1 VRLNPL
7 KTHSRALVAPHEN
20 YSGNSYLPRGLSKY
34 SHIKVSHLIGVL
46 VPVLKIESPMRL
58 FFSRRS
64 APACESI
71 SLPANVAQSEFHQI
85 RHYDLHNVVRGN
97 TYPTLRLSTIERAK

>member
-1 VRLNPL
+1 M
-7 KTHSRALVAPHEN
+7 KTTVVTPTYLMASRNIVISSFAFDWRTRTSTEN
-20 YSGNSYLPRGLSKY
+20 RVFNEILLLASQCP
-34 SHIKVSHLIGVL
+34 
-46 VPVLKIESPMRL
+46 
-58 FFSRRS
+58 
-64 APACESI
+64 PACESI